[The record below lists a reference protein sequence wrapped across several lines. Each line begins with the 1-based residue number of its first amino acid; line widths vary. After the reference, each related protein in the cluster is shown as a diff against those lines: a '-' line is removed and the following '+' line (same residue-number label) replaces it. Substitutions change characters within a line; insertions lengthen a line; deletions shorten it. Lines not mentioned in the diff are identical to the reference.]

1 MNLRDLRYLVA
12 VAEHRHFGRAA
23 ESCFVS
29 QPTLSTQ
36 LKKLEETLGVVLL
49 ERSNRRVMFTPEGE
63 QIVQQTQRI
72 LIEVNS
78 LMALS
83 EQLRDPMGGDLRVGI
98 IPTMAP
104 YVLPK
109 VLGPI
114 REAFPNLQIQLTEA
128 QTSNIAR
135 MLKQGDLDAT
145 LLALPLGEENI
156 REVALADE
164 PFVLAV
170 PADHPKA
177 NWAEV
182 STNDLE
188 GEEVLLLE
196 DGHCFRDQAL
206 EVCQA
211 HRGIESK
218 SYSEQSGDAAPAGCR
233 WLRDYPHSPAGRTCR
248 LGKQRLRT
256 IHTVYSQGLG
266 QPQTDL
272 GSVLAFNVN
281 PWRVVGEGRQHP
293 GRVHGG
299 SLRGVRRS
307 RRSGRLV
314 GPQIPH
320 NCRPARRGQCP

>member
-49 ERSNRRVMFTPEGE
+49 ERSNRRVMLTPEGE

-128 QTSNIAR
+128 QTSNITR

-218 SYSEQSGDAAPAGCR
+218 S
-233 WLRDYPHSPAGRTCR
+233 
-248 LGKQRLRT
+248 
-256 IHTVYSQGLG
+256 
-266 QPQTDL
+266 
-272 GSVLAFNVN
+272 
-281 PWRVVGEGRQHP
+281 
-293 GRVHGG
+293 
-299 SLRGVRRS
+299 
-307 RRSGRLV
+307 
-314 GPQIPH
+314 
-320 NCRPARRGQCP
+320 